1 MENGHTAPGNMLLP
15 LNVMPSG
22 LRRRAARVF
31 LGPSGFASERAD
43 HQDDNETSNQPDH
56 TTPMGKVIALANQ
69 KGGVAK
75 TTSTMNLAYALVQ
88 RGQRVLVVD
97 MDPQSS
103 LTIYCGHDPR
113 DLETRQ
119 QTIYWAL
126 MKEKD
131 LRDILIPDNPAILPS
146 SIRLASA
153 EPELVTLWDSA
164 TVLRDKLAGLKE
176 DYDII
181 LIDCPPSLTLLTV
194 NALAAADAVLIPV
207 KTDYLSVMGIP
218 LLLDTVEKLQKR
230 TNTRL
235 SVLGVLPTLFN
246 SRNIHDND
254 CLMELKQSL
263 EPRIPVF
270 EPVKRSTGFD
280 RSAAE
285 GKSTLEL
292 SPETPGVE
300 VYNSLAETIIA
311 YGNQK

>member
-1 MENGHTAPGNMLLP
+1 MENGHCTPGNPLLP
-15 LNVMPSG
+15 LGILTSG
-22 LRRRAARVF
+22 LRRRAISF
-31 LGPSGFASERAD
+31 LGKPTAGNEATD
-43 HQDDNETSNQPDH
+43 HQEENDVSNQPQPD
-56 TTPMGKVIALANQ
+56 TPMGKVIALANQ
-69 KGGVAK
+69 KGGVGK

-88 RGQRVLVVD
+88 HGQRVLVVD

-126 MKEKD
+126 MKE
-131 LRDILIPDNPAILPS
+131 RDIEDVLIPGHPAVLPS
-146 SIRLASA
+146 SIHLASA

-176 DYDII
+176 AYDVI

-194 NALAAADAVLIPV
+194 NALAAADTVLIPV

-300 VYNSLAETIIA
+300 VYNSLAEIIIA

>member
-1 MENGHTAPGNMLLP
+1 
-15 LNVMPSG
+15 
-22 LRRRAARVF
+22 
-31 LGPSGFASERAD
+31 
-43 HQDDNETSNQPDH
+43 
-56 TTPMGKVIALANQ
+56 MGKVIALANQ
-69 KGGVAK
+69 KGGVGK
-75 TTSTMNLAYALVQ
+75 TTSTVNLAYALVQ
-88 RGQRVLVVD
+88 QGQKVLVVD

-103 LTIYCGHDPR
+103 LTLYCGHDPR
-113 DLETRQ
+113 ALEAAQKTL
-119 QTIYWAL
+119 YWAL
-126 MKEKD
+126 LKEKPIES
-131 LRDILIPDNPAILPS
+131 ILIPGNPAVLPS
-146 SIRLASA
+146 SIHLASA

-164 TVLRDKLAGLKE
+164 TVLRDKLGPLR
-176 DYDII
+176 DLYDFI

-194 NALAAADAVLIPV
+194 NALAAADTVLIPV

-235 SVLGVLPTLFN
+235 SVFGVLPTLFN

-254 CLMELKQSL
+254 CLAELKQSL

-311 YGNQK
+311 YGK

>member
-1 MENGHTAPGNMLLP
+1 MENGHCTPGNPLLP
-15 LNVMPSG
+15 LGILTSG
-22 LRRRAARVF
+22 LRRRAISF
-31 LGPSGFASERAD
+31 LGKPTAGNEATD
-43 HQDDNETSNQPDH
+43 HQEENDVSNQPQPD
-56 TTPMGKVIALANQ
+56 TPMGKVIALANQ
-69 KGGVAK
+69 KGGVGK

-88 RGQRVLVVD
+88 HGQRVLVVD

-126 MKEKD
+126 MKERNIED
-131 LRDILIPDNPAILPS
+131 VLIPGHPAVLPS
-146 SIRLASA
+146 SIHLASA

-176 DYDII
+176 AYDVI

-194 NALAAADAVLIPV
+194 NALAAADTVLIPV

-300 VYNSLAETIIA
+300 VYNSLAEIIIA